1 MATRSKKL
9 KEKVLAMV
17 PEMVKGSHLTV
28 WTYPDGSTKLE
39 WDDAALLRDVRDAI
53 LRAESVIP
61 VTATTPKRSR
71 KAKINE

>member
-1 MATRSKKL
+1 MATRGKKL

-39 WDDAALLRDVRDAI
+39 WDDEALLRDVRDAI
-53 LRAESVIP
+53 LTAESTHP
-61 VTATTPKRSR
+61 VSETKPKRTR
-71 KAKINE
+71 KAKE

>member
-1 MATRSKKL
+1 MATRGKQL

-39 WDDAALLRDVRDAI
+39 WDDEALLRDVKLAI
-53 LRAESVIP
+53 LTAESKIP
-61 VTATTPKRSR
+61 VATKPKR
-71 KAKINE
+71 KAKLV